1 MAQPARRA
9 RRVQEQAPVDPH
21 AVERAY
27 RLEKAKRRARVQ
39 QKRERRHA
47 HLRFY
52 VVIAALLVLSAV
64 VVVTVLREVERLFG
78 V

>member
-1 MAQPARRA
+1 MAQPARTSRRA
-9 RRVQEQAPVDPH
+9 RQTAPVDPH

-27 RLEKAKRRARVQ
+27 RLEKRKRRARLER
-39 QKRERRHA
+39 KRERRHA

-52 VVIAALLVLSAV
+52 VVIAALIVLTAV